1 MVRLN
6 SLFKTNGWNVIS
18 GWSSYNLDSLPVETL
33 QIKNGAQMTDLT
45 LPYRAYCSKSWTNTE
60 EFVQQIQTTTSR
72 KRSLLQYHINNEIYS
87 DDTRMEMRSSVTK
100 AEKVARDLTA
110 DNGWTS
116 SMEEKIN
123 QILAES
129 RLKRAS
135 TNIPTINPLFA
146 LEDDSLL
153 GYMLMDSSKPSQT
166 LIMTYH

>member
-1 MVRLN
+1 
-6 SLFKTNGWNVIS
+6 
-18 GWSSYNLDSLPVETL
+18 
-33 QIKNGAQMTDLT
+33 
-45 LPYRAYCSKSWTNTE
+45 
-60 EFVQQIQTTTSR
+60 
-72 KRSLLQYHINNEIYS
+72 
-87 DDTRMEMRSSVTK
+87 MEMRSSVTK
-100 AEKVARDLTA
+100 TEKVARDLTA

-166 LIMTYH
+166 LIIMTYH